1 MTAATGERAHGV
13 LLDLDGTLLDTAPDL
28 IDSLNRLRAEQ
39 GLAPMADAEFLH
51 AVGHGSIPMIARG
64 FNRHPGDAGFDALRE
79 RFLAIYA
86 ESVSR
91 RTRPYA
97 GMEATLQ
104 ALEAAAIPWG
114 IVTNKPGWLTTP
126 LLADL
131 GYAGRP
137 ACVVTG
143 DDLARRKPHPYQITE
158 AARQLDLPASACLVV
173 GDTERDI
180 RAGHQAGAL
189 TVVALY
195 GYLSGDDHV
204 EHWGADGLIGQPAEL
219 LRWVADPAAPHRQ
232 AIAV

>member
-1 MTAATGERAHGV
+1 MSATIGERAHGV

-28 IDSLNRLRAEQ
+28 IDSLNQLRDER
-39 GLAPMADAEFLH
+39 GLAPLADAEFLH

-64 FNRHPGDAGFDALRE
+64 FNCHPGDPGFDALRD

-91 RTRPYA
+91 RTRPYP
-97 GMEATLQ
+97 GMETTLE

-131 GYAGRP
+131 GYDGRP
-137 ACVVTG
+137 ACVVAG

-158 AARQLDLPASACLVV
+158 AARQLELPSSACLVV

-180 RAGHQAGAL
+180 RAGRQAGTL
-189 TVVALY
+189 TLVALY
-195 GYLSGDDHV
+195 GYLSGDDHA
-204 EHWGADGLIGQPAEL
+204 EFWGADGLIGHPAEM
-219 LRWVADPAAPHRQ
+219 LRWVADPSAARSR